1 MEYYLEYILIAVLV
15 VCILY
20 NLLPSKKEGLDN
32 SKKVH
37 RFVNYYASW
46 CYFSQQLFKLEDDT
60 PGAWTQLK
68 KDDEVR
74 NLATN
79 LGVEIQIV
87 DLQCD
92 KEGNEEICKN
102 QGIEAYPTIK
112 LHKQGEEGVE
122 TIEYDGERS
131 LVSFREFLTT
141 QLSN

>member
-68 KDDEVR
+68 DDEEVK

-87 DLQCD
+87 DLECN
-92 KEGNEEICKN
+92 KEGNENKCKD

-122 TIEYDGERS
+122 IIEYEGERS
-131 LVSFREFLTT
+131 LESFREFLND
-141 QLSN
+141 QLRN